1 MFDIWDSSY
10 VFTKR
15 EIENLMA
22 LFLFIKVLNY
32 SICFICKWLYF
43 QVVCFLLI
51 IHFGLLKDDDAN

>member
-1 MFDIWDSSY
+1 MDIWDSSY
-10 VFTKR
+10 VPTKR

-32 SICFICKWLYF
+32 SVCFICKWLYL

-51 IHFGLLKDDDAN
+51 IDFGLLKDDDAN